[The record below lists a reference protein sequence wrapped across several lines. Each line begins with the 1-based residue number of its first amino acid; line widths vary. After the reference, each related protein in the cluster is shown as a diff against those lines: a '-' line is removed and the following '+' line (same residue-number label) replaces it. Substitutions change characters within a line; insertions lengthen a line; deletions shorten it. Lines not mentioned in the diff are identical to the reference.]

1 MFFPLGTNFYFVYL
15 FEIITE
21 IKKIMSYQKIK
32 TIFLIGIL
40 ATMSAFAQK
49 NKVTFIPIE
58 HATFAIKTGEIIILV
73 DPGRMDIEKYRGF
86 ENPDLILI
94 THHHGDHFDL
104 NIINKLKGDKTKLI
118 ASKIVVDKAGF
129 GQIINNNE
137 TTTFEKIKIEAIP
150 MYNTSPERQKYHVKG
165 EGNGYIL
172 TIGKERINIAGDTED
187 ITEIRKL
194 KNIDYAFICMNL
206 PYTMTP
212 EQAAS
217 AVLEFKP
224 RTVCPYH
231 YRTKDVSNDEILE
244 RFTKLVAANKKINID
259 YLRWYDE

>member
-1 MFFPLGTNFYFVYL
+1 LLTFCSIFPAF
-15 FEIITE
+15 
-21 IKKIMSYQKIK
+21 SQK
-32 TIFLIGIL
+32 
-40 ATMSAFAQK
+40 S
-49 NKVTFIPIE
+49 KVTFHPIE
-58 HATFAIKTGEIIILV
+58 HATFALKTGNITILV
-73 DPGRMDIEKYRGF
+73 DPGRTSIEKYSGYN
-86 ENPDLILI
+86 NPDLVLI

-104 NIINKLKGDKTKLI
+104 DIINKLKGEKTKLI

-129 GQIINNNE
+129 GLIINNNE
-137 TTTFEKIKIEAIP
+137 TTTYEKIKIEAIP
-150 MYNTSPERQKYHVKG
+150 MYNTTPERQKFHVKG

-172 TIGKERINIAGDTED
+172 TIGKERIFIAGDTED
-187 ITEIRKL
+187 IPEMRKL

-212 EQAAS
+212 EQAGS

-244 RFTKLVAANKKINID
+244 RFTKIVAANKKINID

>member
-1 MFFPLGTNFYFVYL
+1 MR
-15 FEIITE
+15 
-21 IKKIMSYQKIK
+21 IK
-32 TIFLIGIL
+32 TIVLFAIL
-40 ATMSAFAQK
+40 ATINTFAQK

-58 HATFAIKTGEIIILV
+58 HATFAIKTGNLTILV
-73 DPGRMDIEKYRGF
+73 DPGRMDIEKYSEF
-86 ENPDLILI
+86 HNPDLILI

-104 NIINKLKGDKTKLI
+104 GIINKLKGDKTKLI

-137 TTTFEKIKIEAIP
+137 TTRFENINIEAIP
-150 MYNTSPERQKYHVKG
+150 MYNTTPERQKFHIKG

-172 TIGKERINIAGDTED
+172 TIGKERIYIAGDTED
-187 ITEIRKL
+187 IPEMRKL

-217 AVLEFKP
+217 AVLEMKP
-224 RTVCPYH
+224 ANVYPYH
-231 YRTKDVSNDEILE
+231 LRSSE
-244 RFTKLVAANKKINID
+244 INID
-259 YLRWYDE
+259 ETVNKFKKIVATDKQIKVVYLKWY